1 VSRVDRV
8 KHSEAR
14 LLLARASRQRRM
26 GDPEGAVRSAA
37 EALACLLWSHP
48 EVLSAVRLS
57 ASPPALQAASA
68 SVAMPGAGAA
78 GSASPAALQTSARD
92 ADDCL
97 AFVLN
102 LALELRV

>member
-1 VSRVDRV
+1 VDRV

-14 LLLARASRQRRM
+14 LLLARGGRQRRA
-26 GDPEGAVRSAA
+26 GDAEGAVRSAA

-68 SVAMPGAGAA
+68 IAGMPGAGGAA
-78 GSASPAALQTSARD
+78 AAAVRPSARD
-92 ADDCL
+92 ADECL

-102 LALELRV
+102 LALDRRV

>member
-1 VSRVDRV
+1 
-8 KHSEAR
+8 
-14 LLLARASRQRRM
+14 
-26 GDPEGAVRSAA
+26 
-37 EALACLLWSHP
+37 
-48 EVLSAVRLS
+48 
-57 ASPPALQAASA
+57 
-68 SVAMPGAGAA
+68 MPGAGAA